1 MKPQIISLDKAYST
15 NAIKSK
21 LKKDKIKYRI
31 PNKKNAKKPEKI
43 TPLKPFRW
51 TVELTFTWFN
61 TFRGIKTCWEF
72 KLQNYT
78 ALFQLVSALILFRM
92 SQR

>member
-31 PNKKNAKKPEKI
+31 PNKKNAKKSEKI

-51 TVELTFTWFN
+51 TVE
-61 TFRGIKTCWEF
+61 R
-72 KLQNYT
+72 
-78 ALFQLVSALILFRM
+78 
-92 SQR
+92 

>member
-31 PNKKNAKKPEKI
+31 PNKKNAKKSEKI
-43 TPLKPFRW
+43 TP
-51 TVELTFTWFN
+51 
-61 TFRGIKTCWEF
+61 
-72 KLQNYT
+72 
-78 ALFQLVSALILFRM
+78 
-92 SQR
+92 